1 MTCGLTCL
9 KNYCISIGS
18 LLLLVSLTGLGFC
31 LFLLFADPVS
41 ELTQHTSTGP
51 NWENLGPAFIAAI
64 ISLLANLCLI
74 GGAKQFSKEIVLFWI
89 VWKFLLLIIFWT
101 WYTFSQLKF
110 HGYIDWMSYGMRRCF
125 WCSQKEAKYVGY
137 GGALSS
143 IGLIILIIPV
153 IKFHIKLK
161 RHLREMTQSMSQ
173 YDFAPVMYNTPHQLQ
188 QQYNTPHQLQ
198 QQYNTPHQ
206 LQQQYNNP
214 HQLQHQYNDPY
225 KY

>member
-1 MTCGLTCL
+1 MIT
-9 KNYCISIGS
+9 
-18 LLLLVSLTGLGFC
+18 
-31 LFLLFADPVS
+31 
-41 ELTQHTSTGP
+41 
-51 NWENLGPAFIAAI
+51 
-64 ISLLANLCLI
+64 
-74 GGAKQFSKEIVLFWI
+74 
-89 VWKFLLLIIFWT
+89 
-101 WYTFSQLKF
+101 
-110 HGYIDWMSYGMRRCF
+110 
-125 WCSQKEAKYVGY
+125 GY

-188 QQYNTPHQLQ
+188 QQYNNPHQLQ